1 MIVIAE
7 PEKTKTI
14 ECDVLVMGAG
24 PAGSVAALYSS
35 KHGLNTVLIER
46 NNKIGAHTNTR
57 IDSSPDFGLTEIV
70 NEMDLKTENLVYKSK
85 WHSPS
90 GNSFTLHSKIG
101 EYYFK
106 RGPAPDSFEYSTVY
120 NSMKYGC
127 EFISDAKLKSVNK
140 DKMHI
145 NEVIVSQRSNEI
157 MIKPKII
164 IDATGENSPFH
175 TFLRIP
181 KRDYKK
187 GVIFGITGKD
197 FVSSDTSEIYF
208 DAELLKGGYFY
219 MVTAKNGFSS
229 AAVVLDSS
237 KMRKPAEK
245 YFYEYM
251 RRNTEVAEK
260 IKSVD
265 GSFYGGANL
274 LKLPEHL
281 YQNVLFAGD
290 AAGLIDP
297 LMGYGMLPAIASG
310 YYAAKYSVEA
320 LEKGDYEAL
329 KKYEWTVR
337 NRFNKRMSYVFRRI
351 FESLDNK
358 DLDMLIKMANE
369 LGDRTDVDDLMN
381 HLSIPGLFH
390 ALSVFFENLPRSG
403 RLLAKGFKG
412 ILSSKN
418 YKLPAYII
426 D

>member
-1 MIVIAE
+1 LFLSEIFRYIQEAGYEGNME
-7 PEKTKTI
+7 I
-14 ECDVLVMGAG
+14 ECDVLVVGGG

-46 NNKIGAHTNTR
+46 DNRIGARTNTR
-57 IDSSPDFGLTEIV
+57 IDSSPDFGLTEIIK
-70 NEMDLKTENLVYKSK
+70 EIGLKTENLVYNSK

-90 GNSFTLHSKIG
+90 GSSFTLHSKIG

-106 RGPAPDSFEYSTVY
+106 RGSAPDSFESSTAY

-127 EFISDAKLKSVNK
+127 ELFLDANLKSVNTDNK
-140 DKMHI
+140 NQKCI
-145 NEVIVSQRSNEI
+145 SEVIVSQGLHEMI
-157 MIKPKII
+157 IKPKII
-164 IDATGENSPFH
+164 IDAAGENAPFH

-187 GVIFGITGKD
+187 GVIFGMTGKD

-208 DAELLKGGYFY
+208 DAALIKGGYFY
-219 MVTAKNGFSS
+219 MITAKNGISS

-237 KMRKPAEK
+237 MMRKPAEK
-245 YFYEYM
+245 YFYEYL
-251 RRNTEVAEK
+251 RRHTEVAEK
-260 IKSVD
+260 IKSVA

-274 LKLPEHL
+274 LRLPEHV

-310 YYAAKYSVEA
+310 YYAGKYSVEA
-320 LEKGDYEAL
+320 IKAGDYEAL
-329 KKYEWTVR
+329 KKYEWEVR
-337 NRFNKRMSYVFRRI
+337 KRFNKKMSYAFRRI

-369 LGDRTDVDDLMN
+369 LGDKTDVDDLMIRP
-381 HLSIPGLFH
+381 SIPGLFH
-390 ALSVFFENLPRSG
+390 ALSVFFEHLPSSG
-403 RLLAKGFKG
+403 RLLTNGFKG
-412 ILSSKN
+412 I
-418 YKLPAYII
+418 I
-426 D
+426 

>member
-1 MIVIAE
+1 MIMIAE
-7 PEKTKTI
+7 TEKTKKI
-14 ECDVLVMGAG
+14 ECDVLVVGAG

-35 KHGLNTVLIER
+35 IQGLNTVLIER

-70 NEMDLKTENLVYKSK
+70 KEIELKTENLVYKSK

-90 GNSFTLHSKIG
+90 GSSFTLHSKIG

-106 RGPAPDSFEYSTVY
+106 RGSAPDSFEYSTVY

-127 EFISDAKLKSVNK
+127 EFISDANLKSVNK
-140 DKMHI
+140 DKKDKRCI
-145 NEVIVSQRSNEI
+145 NEVVVSQGPHEI

-164 IDATGENSPFH
+164 IDATGVNSPFH
-175 TFLRIP
+175 RFLHIP

-187 GVIFGITGKD
+187 GVIFGMNGKD

-245 YFYEYM
+245 YFYEYL

-297 LMGYGMLPAIASG
+297 QMGYGMLPAIASG
-310 YYAAKYSVEA
+310 YYAGKYSVEA
-320 LEKGDYEAL
+320 IKEGDYEAL
-329 KKYEWTVR
+329 KKYEREVKK
-337 NRFNKRMSYVFRRI
+337 RFNKRMSYVFRRI

-369 LGDRTDVDDLMN
+369 VGDRTDVDNLIIRP
-381 HLSIPGLFH
+381 SIPGLFH

-412 ILSSKN
+412 I
-418 YKLPAYII
+418 I
-426 D
+426 

>member
-1 MIVIAE
+1 MQGY
-7 PEKTKTI
+7 
-14 ECDVLVMGAG
+14 ECDVLVVGAG

-46 NNKIGAHTNTR
+46 NNKIGAHTDTR
-57 IDSSPDFGLTEIV
+57 IDSSPDFGLTEII
-70 NEMDLKTENLVYKSK
+70 NEIGLKTENLVYNSK

-90 GNSFTLHSKIG
+90 GRSFILHSKIG

-106 RGPAPDSFEYSTVY
+106 RGSAPDSFESSTAY
-120 NSMKYGC
+120 NSMRYGC
-127 EFISDAKLKSVNK
+127 ELILDANLKSVNINKK
-140 DKMHI
+140 DRGKRHI
-145 NEVIVSQRSNEI
+145 REVIVSQGPHEM

-164 IDATGENSPFH
+164 IDATGVNSPFH

-187 GVIFGITGKD
+187 GVIFGMTGKD
-197 FVSSDTSEIYF
+197 FVNSDTSEIYF
-208 DAELLKGGYFY
+208 DAALIKGGYFY
-219 MVTAKNGFSS
+219 MLTAKNGISS

-237 KMRKPAEK
+237 MMRKPAEN
-245 YFYEYM
+245 YFYEYL
-251 RRNTEVAEK
+251 RRHTEVAEK

-274 LKLPEHL
+274 LRLHEHL

-310 YYAAKYSVEA
+310 YYAGKYSVEA
-320 LEKGDYEAL
+320 IKGGDYEAL
-329 KKYEWTVR
+329 KKYEWAVR
-337 NRFNKRMSYVFRRI
+337 KRFNKRMSYVFRRI

-358 DLDMLIKMANE
+358 DLDILIKMANE
-369 LGDRTDVDDLMN
+369 LGDKTDVDDLIIRP
-381 HLSIPGLFH
+381 SILGLFH
-390 ALSVFFENLPRSG
+390 ALSVFFENLPSSG

-412 ILSSKN
+412 I
-418 YKLPAYII
+418 I
-426 D
+426 